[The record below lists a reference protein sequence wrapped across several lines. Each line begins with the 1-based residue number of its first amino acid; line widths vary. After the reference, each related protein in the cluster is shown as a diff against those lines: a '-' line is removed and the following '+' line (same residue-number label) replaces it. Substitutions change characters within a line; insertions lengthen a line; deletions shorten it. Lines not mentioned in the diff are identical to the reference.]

1 MTIYEIDRN
10 LEALINCESGEI
22 SDIEAFEALQMEREA
37 KIEGTACF
45 YKNVKAAAADIREEE
60 KALAE
65 RRKALEAK
73 GERLQNLLTYA
84 LQGSKFETARCKIS
98 YRKSTAVEVD
108 DSFVDWALLNADDL
122 LTYTAPKP
130 SLNSIKAAL
139 QEGRELKG
147 AALVEHTSIQIK

>member
-1 MTIYEIDRN
+1 MNIYEIDRSI
-10 LEALINCESGEI
+10 EALINCESGEI
-22 SDIEAFEALQMEREA
+22 SDIEAFEALQLERET
-37 KIEGTACF
+37 KIENTACLF
-45 YKNVKAAAADIREEE
+45 KNVKAEAAAIREEE

-73 GERLQNLLTYA
+73 QERLQNLLTYA

-98 YRKSTAVEVD
+98 YRKSTSVEVD

-130 SLNSIKAAL
+130 SLTGIKAAL
-139 QEGRELKG
+139 QEGRELEG
-147 AALVEHTSIQIK
+147 AALVEHNSIQIK